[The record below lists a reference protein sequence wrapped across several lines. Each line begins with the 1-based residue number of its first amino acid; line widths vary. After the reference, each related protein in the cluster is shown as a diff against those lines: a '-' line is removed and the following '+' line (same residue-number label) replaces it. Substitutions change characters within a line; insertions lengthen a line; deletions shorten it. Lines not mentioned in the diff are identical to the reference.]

1 MYIDLNHI
9 EGKLDLNKGV
19 AGDKIA
25 RAESKPLIIYS
36 ERTLPEGGA
45 EKYKEMY
52 RPAAQKIWDDVAGC
66 RTIMSIPHE
75 SKPNVWLDIQWF
87 NDQNAFN
94 QHVDMSN
101 KPLMDSVM
109 GWVGTYDMSHPFTG
123 TVWGDWHEGAQKATG
138 GFGAQ
143 FKFLEN
149 QAGFIK

>member
-1 MYIDLNHI
+1 
-9 EGKLDLNKGV
+9 
-19 AGDKIA
+19 
-25 RAESKPLIIYS
+25 
-36 ERTLPEGGA
+36 
-45 EKYKEMY
+45 MY

-94 QHVDMSN
+94 QHVNMDN
-101 KPLMDSVM
+101 KPLMESVM